1 MVEYILNLHLQQK
14 VNIASGR
21 RARNREACHDTEKI
35 ICICIQNC
43 NYTIFSFLQ
52 AENIMLLEL
61 DMSPPTMF
69 TLNLNGAHLERAFS
83 PRLMRDLLVNVPI
96 REGTTASSRVRKS
109 QSW

>member
-1 MVEYILNLHLQQK
+1 MQLKPHSKREQSRQQPGRKYICVCMSSYSIK
-14 VNIASGR
+14 SA
-21 RARNREACHDTEKI
+21 
-35 ICICIQNC
+35 
-43 NYTIFSFLQ
+43 IFYNHPLSQ

-83 PRLMRDLLVNVPI
+83 PRLMRDLLASVPI
-96 REGTTASSRVRKS
+96 RERSGASSRVRKS